1 METFLKIENIKL
13 WSRVGVLDEERELG
27 QLFILDIFLWT
38 DFEKCT
44 LNDDIKKT
52 VDYSK
57 LVQILKDQSKKIY
70 CYTIEKYSKEI
81 LEIIDQ
87 EFKLS
92 KIKIILTKCNPPITG
107 FDGKVSIVRI
117 LENNLSIGKKKS
129 YRIDS
134 WPLEYFKYF
143 FSYYLK
149 T

>member
-1 METFLKIENIKL
+1 MIFHQERLSTHIKIFKTFKMETFLKIENIKL
-13 WSRVGVLDEERELG
+13 CARVGVLDEERELG

-44 LNDDIKKT
+44 VNDDIKKT

-57 LVQILKDQSKKIY
+57 LDQILKDQSKKIY
-70 CYTIEKYSKEI
+70 CFTIEKYSNAI

-87 EFKLS
+87 EFNLS

-117 LENNLSIGKKKS
+117 LENN
-129 YRIDS
+129 
-134 WPLEYFKYF
+134 
-143 FSYYLK
+143 
-149 T
+149 

>member
-13 WSRVGVLDEERELG
+13 WARVGVLDEERELG

-44 LNDDIKKT
+44 KNDDIKKT

-57 LVQILKDQSKKIY
+57 LVHLLKDQSKKIY

-107 FDGKVSIVRI
+107 FDGKVSIVRV
-117 LENNLSIGKKKS
+117 LENN
-129 YRIDS
+129 
-134 WPLEYFKYF
+134 
-143 FSYYLK
+143 
-149 T
+149 

>member
-1 METFLKIENIKL
+1 MIFHQERLSIHIKIFKTFKMETFLKIENIKL
-13 WSRVGVLDEERELG
+13 WARVGVLDEERELG

-57 LVQILKDQSKKIY
+57 LVQILKVQSKKIY
-70 CYTIEKYSKEI
+70 CFTIEKYSNAI

-117 LENNLSIGKKKS
+117 LENN
-129 YRIDS
+129 
-134 WPLEYFKYF
+134 
-143 FSYYLK
+143 
-149 T
+149 

>member
-1 METFLKIENIKL
+1 METVLKIEDIKL
-13 WSRVGVLDEERELG
+13 WARVGVLDEERELG

-44 LNDDIKKT
+44 VNDDLKET

-57 LVQILKDQSKKIY
+57 LVQILKDQSKRIY
-70 CYTIEKYSKEI
+70 CFTIEKYSKTI

-92 KIKIILTKCNPPITG
+92 NIKIILTKCNPPITG

-117 LENNLSIGKKKS
+117 LENN
-129 YRIDS
+129 
-134 WPLEYFKYF
+134 
-143 FSYYLK
+143 
-149 T
+149 

>member
-1 METFLKIENIKL
+1 MIFHQERLSIPIKIFKILKMETFLKIENIKL
-13 WSRVGVLDEERELG
+13 WARVGVLDEERKLG

-38 DFEKCT
+38 DFENCT
-44 LNDDIKKT
+44 VNDDIKKT

-70 CYTIEKYSKEI
+70 CYTIEKYSNAI

-117 LENNLSIGKKKS
+117 LENK
-129 YRIDS
+129 
-134 WPLEYFKYF
+134 
-143 FSYYLK
+143 
-149 T
+149 